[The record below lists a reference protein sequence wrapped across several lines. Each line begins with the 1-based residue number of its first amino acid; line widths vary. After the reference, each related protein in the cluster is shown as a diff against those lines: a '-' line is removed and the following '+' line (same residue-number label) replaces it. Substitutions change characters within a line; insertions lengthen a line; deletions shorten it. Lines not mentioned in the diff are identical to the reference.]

1 MSVTPRLTNYILI
14 TNPTY
19 QQASSAQLAF
29 PYSGRFL
36 LLPFHSDIRSAYM
49 DILHRHGLAL
59 YSGMVHSGIIGASI
73 AGGFRIPVM
82 RVGLPICACFNL
94 LATQPTHVA
103 LAAGA
108 PASNSRLLTSV
119 QIKWQ
124 MARHDKSM
132 RQTTIG

>member
-1 MSVTPRLTNYILI
+1 
-14 TNPTY
+14 
-19 QQASSAQLAF
+19 
-29 PYSGRFL
+29 
-36 LLPFHSDIRSAYM
+36 
-49 DILHRHGLAL
+49 
-59 YSGMVHSGIIGASI
+59 MVHSGIIGASI

-108 PASNSRLLTSV
+108 PASNVRLLTSG

-124 MARHDKSM
+124 MARHDKCM